1 MLGRHSCTLDSGF
14 WWQKFTFRHV
24 IGSVALFFFF
34 FLLVWHMLVVVR
46 WFVVDELFFPS
57 LLFSLFLKKNY
68 NLIIFIVDIST
79 SILILLISSFVS
91 WLFCKNSICFQFHPS
106 ISICHIIF
114 WIGSFVEILFVFN
127 FILPSQFVILF
138 FEFGPHSFDFLGLLL
153 NWFFFSI
160 SPLNKIFIFISYFNS
175 DPYSFDYFF
184 VVLLNWI
191 FFSISSFNQRKN

>member
-68 NLIIFIVDIST
+68 NLTIFIVDIST

-91 WLFCKNSICFQFHPS
+91 WLFCRNSICFQFHPS

-114 WIGSFVEILFVFN
+114 WIWSSFFWFFRSFVELIFLFN
-127 FILPSQFVILF
+127 FTP
-138 FEFGPHSFDFLGLLL
+138 
-153 NWFFFSI
+153 
-160 SPLNKIFIFISYFNS
+160 K
-175 DPYSFDYFF
+175 
-184 VVLLNWI
+184 
-191 FFSISSFNQRKN
+191 